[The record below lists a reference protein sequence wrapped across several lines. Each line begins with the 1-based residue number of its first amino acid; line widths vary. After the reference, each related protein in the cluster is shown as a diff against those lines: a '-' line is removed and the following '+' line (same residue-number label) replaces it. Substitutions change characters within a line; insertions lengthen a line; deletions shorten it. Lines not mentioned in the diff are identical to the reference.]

1 MKELVALPGD
11 HGVVDLHARRYLR
24 TADAINDAA
33 RELITMVQG
42 DGSVGEAFD
51 ALHDLAYEVSKN
63 ITMAEKRY
71 RTTAEALIDYA
82 EALRLAKDLADRSIQ
97 QAGHASAD
105 IGYWEAKVREYEDD
119 AHRPG
124 PDQATAQHNLQ
135 QAQYTLHEFT
145 SNVHAATGSY
155 ERAVHDRDHAAEH
168 AMKRIESVVA
178 DSKLNDSLLDDL
190 KGFVSGIMSSI
201 VQLIKA
207 IVETV
212 VRLLTVVLIVLVAIA
227 LLVLLLLLLFGTG
240 AIFLALF
247 IGSLVLAAIVAY
259 LLWAMARE
267 NGTPKVAPIKLGS
280 EQRPSNTG
288 EGSYG
293 SLLNEQARI
302 DGAGGDRN
310 GHRNGNGNSGSAVVS
325 VTRVAGMDGVVRW
338 RVVIPSTQDWL
349 STGGTPNDFGADL
362 VSQLS
367 PSQRTQ
373 LMKAVTAAMEQAGV
387 DPGDPVM
394 LQGFSLGGICAAQLA
409 ASAEFR
415 DRFNVTA
422 VMTEGSPI
430 AQYEIPSDISVLSV
444 EHSGDLVP
452 DSDFFQSNPE
462 SSHQH
467 TITPTAPST
476 IHDGSGKQA
485 VGSKG
490 EPIQPNSI
498 GHGAT
503 DYRES
508 VRDHVDNRRDAATTR
523 FVAATRE
530 FFSGSSKTNY
540 YRATRG

>member
-1 MKELVALPGD
+1 MTELVALPGD

-63 ITMAEKRY
+63 ITKAEKRY

-82 EALRLAKDLADRSIQ
+82 EALRLAKDLANRSIQ

-105 IGYWEAKVREYEDD
+105 IAYWEAKVREYGDD

-124 PDQATAQHNLQ
+124 PDQAIAQHKLQ

-145 SNVHAATGSY
+145 SHVHAATGSY

-178 DSKLNDSLLDDL
+178 ESKLNDSLLDDL
-190 KGFVSGIMSSI
+190 TGFVSGIMSSI
-201 VQLIKA
+201 VQLIKD

-212 VRLLTVVLIVLVAIA
+212 VRLLAVVLIVLVAIA
-227 LLVLLLLLLFGTG
+227 LLALLLLLLFGTG
-240 AIFLALF
+240 AMFLGLV

-267 NGTPKVAPIKLGS
+267 NGTPKVVPIELGPD
-280 EQRPSNTG
+280 QRPSNTG

-293 SLLNEQARI
+293 SLLDEQARI
-302 DGAGGDRN
+302 DAAGGDAD
-310 GHRNGNGNSGSAVVS
+310 GNGNSESAVVS
-325 VTRVAGMDGVVRW
+325 VTRVVGPDEVVRW
-338 RVVIPSTQDWL
+338 RVVIPSTQDWF

-415 DRFNVTA
+415 GRFNVTA

-430 AQYEIPSDISVLSV
+430 AQYEIPSDISVLSI
-444 EHSGDLVP
+444 EHPGDLVP
-452 DSDFFQSNPE
+452 DSDFLESNPE

-476 IHDGSGKQA
+476 IHDGNGNQA
-485 VGSKG
+485 VGRDGK
-490 EPIQPNSI
+490 PIQPNSI

-508 VRDHVDNRRDAATTR
+508 VRDHVDNGRDAATTR
-523 FVAATRE
+523 FAADTRQ
-530 FFSGSSKTNY
+530 FFSGSSETNY